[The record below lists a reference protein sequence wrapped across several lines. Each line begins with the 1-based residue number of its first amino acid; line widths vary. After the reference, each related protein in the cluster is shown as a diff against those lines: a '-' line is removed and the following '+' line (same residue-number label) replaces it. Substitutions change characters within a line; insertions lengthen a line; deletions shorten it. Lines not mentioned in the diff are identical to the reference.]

1 LCYNTCIETDKEDYE
16 MTTEFKSWEELT
28 TLEQYASIYW
38 DMYKDAFGIRP
49 RGIDTSAWTEADFL
63 AEFKEL
69 GEVIDREEKVR
80 VQAQENAI
88 FSFEKR
94 ISDLMFSGA
103 KDRAT
108 AMRWIHEAED
118 TQGDD
123 EYLCYTLGLPYQY
136 FRKAA

>member
-1 LCYNTCIETDKEDYE
+1 

-28 TLEQYASIYW
+28 TLEQYSSIYW

-49 RGIDTSAWTEADFL
+49 RGIDTSAWTEADFQ

-69 GEVIDREEKVR
+69 GEIIDREEKVR
-80 VQAQENAI
+80 VAAQENAM

-94 ISDLMFSGA
+94 VDDLILSGA
-103 KDRAT
+103 RDRST
-108 AMRWIHEAED
+108 AIRWIHEAED

-123 EYLCYTLGLPYQY
+123 EYLCYTLGLPYMY
-136 FRKAA
+136 FRKVA

>member
-1 LCYNTCIETDKEDYE
+1 

>member
-1 LCYNTCIETDKEDYE
+1 

-63 AEFKEL
+63 AEFNEL
-69 GEVIDREEKVR
+69 GEIIDREEISRKSAEAKATELFERR
-80 VQAQENAI
+80 VAEL
-88 FSFEKR
+88 
-94 ISDLMFSGA
+94 ISVGA
-103 KDRAT
+103 KDYAM
-108 AMRWIHEAED
+108 AMRWIHEAEE
-118 TQGDD
+118 TNGDD
-123 EYLCYTLGLPYQY
+123 DYLAYTLGLPYQY

>member
-1 LCYNTCIETDKEDYE
+1 

-28 TLEQYASIYW
+28 TLEQYSSIYW

-49 RGIDTSAWTEADFL
+49 RGIDTSAWTEADFQ

-80 VQAQENAI
+80 VQAQENAV

-94 ISDLMFSGA
+94 VDALILSGA

-123 EYLCYTLGLPYQY
+123 EYLCYTLGLPYMY
-136 FRKAA
+136 FRKVA

>member
-1 LCYNTCIETDKEDYE
+1 
-16 MTTEFKSWEELT
+16 MTTEFKSWDELSE
-28 TLEQYASIYW
+28 LEQVREIYW
-38 DMYKDAFGIRP
+38 DMHKDAYGVRP
-49 RGIDTSAWTEADFL
+49 RCIDTSAWTIEDFE
-63 AEFKEL
+63 AEFVIL
-69 GEVIDREEKVR
+69 GQAIEAEEKVR
-80 VQAQENAI
+80 VAAQENAI

-94 ISDLMFSGA
+94 VDDLIFSGA

-136 FRKAA
+136 FRKVA